1 MWVRTRKDRVALYNL
16 AAFEVV
22 VAVHDLKTDRW
33 VIEAMQRDGEGEVEL
48 AEGDDQAAAENIIGA
63 IADAI
68 REGATLFDLGR
79 G

>member
-1 MWVRTRKDRVALYNL
+1 MWVRTSKDRVALYNL

>member
-1 MWVRTRKDRVALYNL
+1 MWVLTSKDRVALYNL